1 MTFKKAKQ
9 LHNGDEVTIK
19 ETGEIV
25 TVISAYTDYVGSK
38 PKVFVEACLR
48 DYGYTTLSHAEIR

>member
-1 MTFKKAKQ
+1 MNLRSAKK

-25 TVISAYTDYVGSK
+25 TVISAYTEFAFGQEMA
-38 PKVFVEACLR
+38 FVDVCSR
-48 DYGYTTLSHAEIR
+48 DRGFVTLSHREIK